1 MKNVEDLFPL
11 TPMQRVMLLHSRAHS
26 GGHDALF
33 HQFRFDLEG
42 TPDAS
47 ALEAAWNDAVALH
60 PALRTCFVWEGVD
73 EPLQVVRA
81 TAQVAFSISDA
92 ESDDA
97 LEAIRASDRARGF
110 DLTRAPL
117 IRLAL
122 VRRGE
127 ARATLLWSSHH
138 LVLDRWCIG
147 IVLADVAAAYG
158 ARRRGEEPPEPRRG
172 RFRDYVAHVL
182 GVPGSEVAAHWR
194 RELAGARAAFRELD
208 GASMPGRAARTLDG
222 DDLTALRD
230 VARSV
235 GVTAPALAQVALALV
250 LAEHS
255 GNGDVVFGA
264 TVAGRPPDV
273 RDVETTVGTMIGNVP
288 VRVRLDPGA
297 SVADAARALLRAAQS
312 RVRYE
317 FASPTDL
324 HGHAGLRADERLFDA
339 LLVQL
344 DATRAGELDG
354 LRITAER
361 GAVESPFPLTV
372 SVEDAGGALR
382 IEAATSATAG
392 LGADA
397 WANALTAM
405 LMRVVAGPRANLAE
419 LAAFRAP
426 IALET
431 PTSAGN
437 GAHAAPRTA
446 SKTSPA
452 GRERD
457 GLEIVEEFVFAE
469 AARVLGVDAVDPDVS
484 FFDQGGTSLTATQLH
499 ARIEAG

>member
-182 GVPGSEVAAHWR
+182 GVPGSEV
-194 RELAGARAAFRELD
+194 
-208 GASMPGRAARTLDG
+208 
-222 DDLTALRD
+222 
-230 VARSV
+230 
-235 GVTAPALAQVALALV
+235 
-250 LAEHS
+250 
-255 GNGDVVFGA
+255 
-264 TVAGRPPDV
+264 
-273 RDVETTVGTMIGNVP
+273 
-288 VRVRLDPGA
+288 
-297 SVADAARALLRAAQS
+297 
-312 RVRYE
+312 
-317 FASPTDL
+317 
-324 HGHAGLRADERLFDA
+324 
-339 LLVQL
+339 
-344 DATRAGELDG
+344 
-354 LRITAER
+354 
-361 GAVESPFPLTV
+361 
-372 SVEDAGGALR
+372 
-382 IEAATSATAG
+382 
-392 LGADA
+392 
-397 WANALTAM
+397 
-405 LMRVVAGPRANLAE
+405 
-419 LAAFRAP
+419 
-426 IALET
+426 
-431 PTSAGN
+431 
-437 GAHAAPRTA
+437 
-446 SKTSPA
+446 
-452 GRERD
+452 
-457 GLEIVEEFVFAE
+457 
-469 AARVLGVDAVDPDVS
+469 
-484 FFDQGGTSLTATQLH
+484 
-499 ARIEAG
+499 